1 MAVTY
6 NLSPAGFSFEVSNGY
21 YKIPIEII
29 GDYYKHARGTCV
41 DLYLVKHFNR
51 ESSTDICRGMISE
64 EHYTVT
70 LETKRALQS
79 KQYALSLYLDKHLT
93 AAKREIVR
101 STDFYQAHEGD
112 FSAIYARAKDGDYIG
127 CGWWDHAGT
136 MKKGLKMAAFV
147 MYAFGFINAPNDEE
161 LWETTYK
168 YLPYGSELGRS
179 DIADAII
186 RHRIEGG
193 DIQQTP
199 RTFTIVDDDGSKK

>member
-29 GDYYKHARGTCV
+29 GDYYTHARGTSA
-41 DLYLVKHFNR
+41 DLYIVRRFSR
-51 ESSTDICRGMISE
+51 ESSMDICHGVIRNKD
-64 EHYTVT
+64 YTLT
-70 LETKRALQS
+70 PDMKKALQP
-79 KQYALSLYLDKHLT
+79 KQYALSFYLDKHLA

-101 STDFYQAHEGD
+101 STDFYQVHEGD
-112 FSAIYARAKDGDYIG
+112 FSAVYARAKGGDYIG

-147 MYAFGFINAPNDEE
+147 LYAFGFINAPNDEE

-186 RHRIEGG
+186 KYRIEGD
-193 DIQQTP
+193 DIHQTE
-199 RTFTIVDDDGSKK
+199 RTFTIVNDGKK